1 MAALNDAR
9 TRTATAFQ
17 GFRLLATG
25 PFAEVA
31 LAAKAAITSNRLGPV
46 LVFDDETGTQL
57 DLDLREGPPESAP
70 GSVAEPAPP
79 RGRGRPKLG
88 VQAREVTLLPRHWE
102 WLSAQPGGA
111 SVALRRLVEAA
122 RRNPD
127 PREKRRQAQERT
139 HRILTALAGNL
150 PDYEEALRALY
161 TGDSAA
167 FEARLRR
174 WPPAV
179 RHYAR
184 RLAAP
189 AFDLEIKS

>member
-1 MAALNDAR
+1 MNDAR
-9 TRTATAFQ
+9 TITAFH
-17 GFRLLATG
+17 GSRLLAAG
-25 PFAEVA
+25 PFNDVA
-31 LAAKAAITSNRLGPV
+31 LAAKTAIESGRSGAV
-46 LVFDDETGTQL
+46 LVFDDETGAQL
-57 DLDLREGPPESAP
+57 DLDLRADSNGIPAN
-70 GSVAEPAPP
+70 PAPP
-79 RGRGRPKLG
+79 RGPGRPKLG

-161 TGDSAA
+161 ASDGAA
-167 FEARLRR
+167 FETRLRR
-174 WPPAV
+174 WPVAV
-179 RHYAR
+179 QTYAR

-189 AFDLEIKS
+189 AFDTEVKP